1 MPVTRDAVAMEREPY
16 PSCLVYGSMKK
27 LLSGLET
34 EKNCLTASYMMQL
47 TNSTPFDTLTW
58 KPFRS

>member
-34 EKNCLTASYMMQL
+34 EKLSDSIIHDAVDKFN
-47 TNSTPFDTLTW
+47 PF
-58 KPFRS
+58 